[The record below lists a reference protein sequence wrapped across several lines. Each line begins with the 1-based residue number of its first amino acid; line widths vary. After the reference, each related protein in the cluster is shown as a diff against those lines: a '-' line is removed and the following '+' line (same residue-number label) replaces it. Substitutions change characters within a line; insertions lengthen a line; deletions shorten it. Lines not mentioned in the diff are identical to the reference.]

1 MDTMIVFMGFV
12 ILLSFLIVIV
22 ANSTNQQSQQ
32 LQAIYRRLR
41 QLDGP
46 TRRTRPRRFQ
56 PAVPASTSRT
66 PQCGLGSYTFTPKNP
81 HAQVGTPPLPSDNVL
96 HSVEYTKTGL

>member
-46 TRRTRPRRFQ
+46 AYVWKRRRNCARTARPILTVS
-56 PAVPASTSRT
+56 PCWKSS
-66 PQCGLGSYTFTPKNP
+66 
-81 HAQVGTPPLPSDNVL
+81 
-96 HSVEYTKTGL
+96 